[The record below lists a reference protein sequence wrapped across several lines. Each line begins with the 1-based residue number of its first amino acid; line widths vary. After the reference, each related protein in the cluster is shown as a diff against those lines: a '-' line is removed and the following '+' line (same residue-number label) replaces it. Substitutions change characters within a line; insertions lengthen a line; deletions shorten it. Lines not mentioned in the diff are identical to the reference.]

1 MFHQRLIQELPKT
14 IKITFQ
20 QVLYKWLALL
30 ANILMTILF
39 CFLFVSLIHQ
49 TNIHLSMILILFII
63 LLILR
68 SVFLKKTSHLSYQ
81 VSYLVKKHLRN
92 RLFDHIL
99 KIGIHYQESVT
110 TSELTQL
117 SVEGINQ
124 LETYFALYLPQLIYS
139 LLSPL
144 TLFLFMLF
152 YDDRSA
158 FVLLLCIPVIPIS
171 IIAIQKFAK
180 RLLAKYWKS
189 YTTLGDSFLE
199 NLQGLTTLKIYQS
212 DAYKHQE
219 MNQEAENFR
228 KVTMCVLMMQLNSIS
243 IMDIVAY
250 GGSAIGSYLSFLHY
264 MNHEISL
271 FAAFL

>member
-1 MFHQRLIQELPKT
+1 M
-14 IKITFQ
+14 
-20 QVLYKWLALL
+20 
-30 ANILMTILF
+30 
-39 CFLFVSLIHQ
+39 
-49 TNIHLSMILILFII
+49 
-63 LLILR
+63 
-68 SVFLKKTSHLSYQ
+68 
-81 VSYLVKKHLRN
+81 
-92 RLFDHIL
+92 
-99 KIGIHYQESVT
+99 
-110 TSELTQL
+110 
-117 SVEGINQ
+117 
-124 LETYFALYLPQLIYS
+124 
-139 LLSPL
+139 
-144 TLFLFMLF
+144 
-152 YDDRSA
+152 
-158 FVLLLCIPVIPIS
+158 LCIPVIPIS

-189 YTTLGDSFLE
+189 YTILGDSFLE

-228 KVTMCVLMMQLNSIS
+228 KVTMRVLMMQLNSIS